1 MFHLIEGMGVHQ
13 GHSQMD
19 HQPKDLLLELSMVDT
34 IIHLQIEDPVHHHFH
49 QQEDLKD
56 LRQIISS
63 LDLP

>member
-1 MFHLIEGMGVHQ
+1 MARL
-13 GHSQMD
+13 
-19 HQPKDLLLELSMVDT
+19 PKDLLLELSMVDT